1 MQISWNFWPLSLLPK
16 RDLIKY
22 VSQMVI
28 LAPYS
33 SFSVSISY
41 VWGKSH
47 FAIDRQEE
55 KLTLFT
61 RTFETY
67 ETEAIKCNHLRFIH
81 PSRFT
86 QWIVN
91 SKWLAQTYL
100 FHFVFQ
106 HICLPISV
114 WLSGQ
119 LLLKFS
125 HIAFPYYYS
134 AQTFMEH
141 SIFKMFHEEMVFVSS
156 RINAISNWLFHC
168 AKQKLSKIMWTSF
181 ILNLQNKWKRHSILR
196 IRQNIRFVNR
206 SPNSN

>member
-67 ETEAIKCNHLRFIH
+67 ETEAINVIICVLYTRLDLHNGL
-81 PSRFT
+81 
-86 QWIVN
+86 WIQ
-91 SKWLAQTYL
+91 SGWHKHSYS
-100 FHFVFQ
+100 
-106 HICLPISV
+106 ISFSNIFACQFR

>member
-67 ETEAIKCNHLRFIH
+67 GTEAINVIICVLYTRLDLHNGL
-81 PSRFT
+81 
-86 QWIVN
+86 WIQSGWHKHSYSISFSNIFACQFPFPLTVRPITIEIQ
-91 SKWLAQTYL
+91 SHCFPILL
-100 FHFVFQ
+100 FR
-106 HICLPISV
+106 
-114 WLSGQ
+114 
-119 LLLKFS
+119 
-125 HIAFPYYYS
+125 
-134 AQTFMEH
+134 TD
-141 SIFKMFHEEMVFVSS
+141 FHGALDF
-156 RINAISNWLFHC
+156 
-168 AKQKLSKIMWTSF
+168 
-181 ILNLQNKWKRHSILR
+181 
-196 IRQNIRFVNR
+196 
-206 SPNSN
+206 

>member
-106 HICLPISV
+106 HICLPISISV
-114 WLSGQ
+114 DCQANYYWNSVT
-119 LLLKFS
+119 LLS
-125 HIAFPYYYS
+125 HIIIPHRLSWSTRFLKCFTKRWYS
-134 AQTFMEH
+134 W
-141 SIFKMFHEEMVFVSS
+141 VLV
-156 RINAISNWLFHC
+156 
-168 AKQKLSKIMWTSF
+168 
-181 ILNLQNKWKRHSILR
+181 
-196 IRQNIRFVNR
+196 
-206 SPNSN
+206 